1 MSTQIKRLYQNN
13 QEFVPITLA
22 EAVVVDATNIPGL
35 QTLRITTLDKVLK
48 NTLAVVGAN
57 TLNIETINTTLTNI
71 NTTLQKKQDK
81 LTAGDGIT
89 IDLDGTISVT
99 NTSTLGFQY
108 KIVKRLPSPPGKD
121 YENIIYLVPNT
132 TGVNGNIF
140 IEYICINKDSIIDKI
155 NTGFSCDN
163 VLHKD
168 CPKPQWHQH
177 LCKENF
183 LGEFKTELEKQ
194 LARDN
199 LDIYSK
205 VQIDEFI
212 KNLTGVDLS
221 SYITKD
227 YFNEAIQDLDYV
239 KSSLKSNIDYN
250 IPENL
255 FTI

>member
-89 IDLDGTISVT
+89 IDPDGTISVT

-108 KIVKRLPSPPGKD
+108 KIVKMLPSPPGKD

-132 TGVNGNIF
+132 QGVNGNIF
-140 IEYICINKDSIIDKI
+140 TEYICINKDSNYIWEQIGSLTTD
-155 NTGFSCDN
+155 
-163 VLHKD
+163 V
-168 CPKPQWHQH
+168 
-177 LCKENF
+177 
-183 LGEFKTELEKQ
+183 
-194 LARDN
+194 N
-199 LDIYSK
+199 LDGYVTK
-205 VQIDEFI
+205 KEF
-212 KNLTGVDLS
+212 TD
-221 SYITKD
+221 
-227 YFNEAIQDLDYV
+227 
-239 KSSLKSNIDYN
+239 LKSIVLTAQDVTTSSGTPVTVEID
-250 IPENL
+250 IPNYL
-255 FTI
+255 YDKK

>member
-89 IDLDGTISVT
+89 IDPDGTISVT

-108 KIVKRLPSPPGKD
+108 KIVKMLPSPPGKD

-132 TGVNGNIF
+132 QGVNGNIF
-140 IEYICINKDSIIDKI
+140 IEYICINKDSNYIWEQIGSLTTDV
-155 NTGFSCDN
+155 NLDDYVT
-163 VLHKD
+163 
-168 CPKPQWHQH
+168 
-177 LCKENF
+177 
-183 LGEFKTELEKQ
+183 KTEFT
-194 LARDN
+194 N
-199 LDIYSK
+199 
-205 VQIDEFI
+205 
-212 KNLTGVDLS
+212 LS
-221 SYITKD
+221 SIVLT
-227 YFNEAIQDLDYV
+227 AQDV
-239 KSSLKSNIDYN
+239 TTSSGTPVTVEID
-250 IPENL
+250 IPNYL
-255 FTI
+255 YDKK

>member
-48 NTLAVVGAN
+48 NTLAVVGTN

-71 NTTLQKKQDK
+71 NTTLQNKQDK

-89 IDLDGTISVT
+89 IDPDGTISVT

-132 TGVNGNIF
+132 TGANGNIF
-140 IEYICINKDSIIDKI
+140 IEYICINKDSNYIWEQIGSLTTD
-155 NTGFSCDN
+155 
-163 VLHKD
+163 V
-168 CPKPQWHQH
+168 
-177 LCKENF
+177 
-183 LGEFKTELEKQ
+183 
-194 LARDN
+194 N
-199 LDIYSK
+199 LDGYVTK
-205 VQIDEFI
+205 KEF
-212 KNLTGVDLS
+212 TD
-221 SYITKD
+221 
-227 YFNEAIQDLDYV
+227 
-239 KSSLKSNIDYN
+239 LKSIVLTAQDVTTSSGTPVTVEID
-250 IPENL
+250 IPNWL
-255 FTI
+255 YDKK

>member
-57 TLNIETINTTLTNI
+57 TLNIETINNTLTNI
-71 NTTLQKKQDK
+71 NNTLQNKQDK

-89 IDLDGTISVT
+89 IDPDGTISVT

-108 KIVKRLPSPPGKD
+108 KIVKMLPSPPGKD

-140 IEYICINKDSIIDKI
+140 IEYICINKDSNYIWEQIGSLTTD
-155 NTGFSCDN
+155 
-163 VLHKD
+163 V
-168 CPKPQWHQH
+168 
-177 LCKENF
+177 
-183 LGEFKTELEKQ
+183 
-194 LARDN
+194 N
-199 LDIYSK
+199 LDGYVTK
-205 VQIDEFI
+205 KEF
-212 KNLTGVDLS
+212 TD
-221 SYITKD
+221 
-227 YFNEAIQDLDYV
+227 
-239 KSSLKSNIDYN
+239 LKSIVLTAQDVTTSSGNPVTVEID
-250 IPENL
+250 IPNDL
-255 FTI
+255 YDKK

>member
-89 IDLDGTISVT
+89 IDPDGTISVT

-108 KIVKRLPSPPGKD
+108 KIVKMLPSPPGKD

-140 IEYICINKDSIIDKI
+140 IEYICINKDSNYIWEQIGSLTTDV
-155 NTGFSCDN
+155 NLDGYVT
-163 VLHKD
+163 
-168 CPKPQWHQH
+168 
-177 LCKENF
+177 
-183 LGEFKTELEKQ
+183 KTEFT
-194 LARDN
+194 N
-199 LDIYSK
+199 
-205 VQIDEFI
+205 
-212 KNLTGVDLS
+212 LS
-221 SYITKD
+221 SIVLT
-227 YFNEAIQDLDYV
+227 AQDV
-239 KSSLKSNIDYN
+239 TTSSGAPVIVSYD
-250 IPENL
+250 IPNNL
-255 FTI
+255 YDKK

>member
-89 IDLDGTISVT
+89 IDPDGTISVT

-108 KIVKRLPSPPGKD
+108 KIVKMLPSPPGKD

-140 IEYICINKDSIIDKI
+140 IEYICINKDSNYIWEQIGSLTTD
-155 NTGFSCDN
+155 
-163 VLHKD
+163 V
-168 CPKPQWHQH
+168 
-177 LCKENF
+177 
-183 LGEFKTELEKQ
+183 
-194 LARDN
+194 N
-199 LDIYSK
+199 LDGYVTK
-205 VQIDEFI
+205 KEF
-212 KNLTGVDLS
+212 ND
-221 SYITKD
+221 
-227 YFNEAIQDLDYV
+227 
-239 KSSLKSNIDYN
+239 LKSIVLTAQDVTTSSGDPVTVEID
-250 IPENL
+250 IPNYL
-255 FTI
+255 YDKK

>member
-57 TLNIETINTTLTNI
+57 TLNIQTINTTLTNI

-89 IDLDGTISVT
+89 IDPDGTISVT

-108 KIVKRLPSPPGKD
+108 KIVKMLPSPPGKD

-140 IEYICINKDSIIDKI
+140 IEYICINKDSNYIWEQIGSLTTD
-155 NTGFSCDN
+155 
-163 VLHKD
+163 V
-168 CPKPQWHQH
+168 
-177 LCKENF
+177 
-183 LGEFKTELEKQ
+183 
-194 LARDN
+194 N
-199 LDIYSK
+199 LDNYVTK
-205 VQIDEFI
+205 KEF
-212 KNLTGVDLS
+212 TDLS
-221 SYITKD
+221 SIVLT
-227 YFNEAIQDLDYV
+227 AQDV
-239 KSSLKSNIDYN
+239 TTSSGDPVTVEID
-250 IPENL
+250 IPNYL
-255 FTI
+255 YDKK